1 MPPRL
6 RTVKDCTCDFY
17 RILLPSALLRVQA
30 FCNLFRVRQQFRSLW
45 RSISRFQAVHLFFRN
60 SYYSKVRTGIRVFIG
75 TAFGITIQN
84 PLCRAIPAQ
93 TYEKRGI
100 CCAWAAEMKAVKN
113 HNQQIT
119 IHNRF
124 GRLRSWSFV
133 AAAINI
139 IRNIARAAI
148 STETG

>member
-1 MPPRL
+1 MYPDRSTL
-6 RTVKDCTCDFY
+6 WFLFGCFIKISATKHIITHLNINI
-17 RILLPSALLRVQA
+17 ILQYTKTIETTLD
-30 FCNLFRVRQQFRSLW
+30 
-45 RSISRFQAVHLFFRN
+45 
-60 SYYSKVRTGIRVFIG
+60 
-75 TAFGITIQN
+75 ITFQN
-84 PLCRAIPAQ
+84 PLRRTIPAQ

-100 CCAWAAEMKAVKN
+100 CCARAVEMKAVKN

-139 IRNIARAAI
+139 IRNIARAAM